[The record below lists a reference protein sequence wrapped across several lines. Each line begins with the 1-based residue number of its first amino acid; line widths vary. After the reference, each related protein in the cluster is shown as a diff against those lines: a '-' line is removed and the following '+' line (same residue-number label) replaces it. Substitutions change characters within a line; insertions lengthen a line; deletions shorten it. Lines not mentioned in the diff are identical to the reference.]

1 MTNQVT
7 RPSADTR
14 TRLVE
19 AARYLFWERGYA
31 ATGLAEILR
40 RARANSGSFYHF
52 FDSKDALLRTVLDTY
67 VDALEPQLMA
77 PVRAAARR
85 PLDEVLGLLGSYR
98 ARLLASGCTYGCP
111 LGRLALEIDPE
122 NTPAHD
128 RIARNFDAWKQAVAD
143 ALTREGI
150 AEPDAVATFVL
161 TVMEGAVMQARA
173 YRAIEPFDTCVRQLA
188 AYLATLPRLAP
199 RRPRR
204 RPARKV
210 TGR

>member
-31 ATGLAEILR
+31 ATGLSEILR

-77 PVRAAARR
+77 PRR
-85 PLDEVLGLLGSYR
+85 
-98 ARLLASGCTYGCP
+98 
-111 LGRLALEIDPE
+111 
-122 NTPAHD
+122 
-128 RIARNFDAWKQAVAD
+128 
-143 ALTREGI
+143 
-150 AEPDAVATFVL
+150 
-161 TVMEGAVMQARA
+161 
-173 YRAIEPFDTCVRQLA
+173 
-188 AYLATLPRLAP
+188 
-199 RRPRR
+199 
-204 RPARKV
+204 
-210 TGR
+210 

>member
-1 MTNQVT
+1 MTTQVT

-31 ATGLAEILR
+31 ATGLSEILR

-98 ARLLASGCTYGCP
+98 ARLLATGCTYGCP
-111 LGRLALEIDPE
+111 LGRLALEIDAE

-128 RIARNFDAWKQAVAD
+128 RIARNFDGWKHAVAD

-173 YRAIEPFDTCVRQLA
+173 YRAVEPFDTSVRQLA
-188 AYLATLPRLAP
+188 AYLATLPRAST
-199 RRPRR
+199 RRPAR

-210 TGR
+210 TRR